1 MERMRVLVLEP
12 LSAPEVRTIPHTLE
26 AMQELVGGNI
36 ECTYPWPNDNAGLIA
51 SDDAIALGYPLNRA
65 LIDPDGNIY
74 DIIKGTCFICGLSY
88 GDFTDLPED
97 LIEKGAVR
105 ERAYWPCS
113 SDQGRKRG
121 KTKGIVVIRNE
132 THRQKHRSFQMEV
145 PFLMDTDNER
155 SDRETGSD

>member
-74 DIIKGTCFICGLSY
+74 DIINHQRNL
-88 GDFTDLPED
+88 LHM
-97 LIEKGAVR
+97 
-105 ERAYWPCS
+105 WPKL
-113 SDQGRKRG
+113 R
-121 KTKGIVVIRNE
+121 
-132 THRQKHRSFQMEV
+132 
-145 PFLMDTDNER
+145 
-155 SDRETGSD
+155 

>member
-1 MERMRVLVLEP
+1 MDGDHGAHGRRRRMERMRVLVLEP

-26 AMQELVGGNI
+26 AM
-36 ECTYPWPNDNAGLIA
+36 PNDNAGLIA

-97 LIEKGAVR
+97 LIEKFSDMFRYPELYVR
-105 ERAYWPCS
+105 EPT
-113 SDQGRKRG
+113 GR
-121 KTKGIVVIRNE
+121 VLQIR
-132 THRQKHRSFQMEV
+132 V
-145 PFLMDTDNER
+145 
-155 SDRETGSD
+155 GSGEKPRVLWK

>member
-12 LSAPEVRTIPHTLE
+12 LSPPEVKEIPHTLE

-36 ECTYPWPNDNAGLIA
+36 ECAYPWPNDNAGLIA

-97 LIEKGAVR
+97 LIEKF
-105 ERAYWPCS
+105 
-113 SDQGRKRG
+113 SDMFRYPES
-121 KTKGIVVIRNE
+121 T
-132 THRQKHRSFQMEV
+132 
-145 PFLMDTDNER
+145 
-155 SDRETGSD
+155 